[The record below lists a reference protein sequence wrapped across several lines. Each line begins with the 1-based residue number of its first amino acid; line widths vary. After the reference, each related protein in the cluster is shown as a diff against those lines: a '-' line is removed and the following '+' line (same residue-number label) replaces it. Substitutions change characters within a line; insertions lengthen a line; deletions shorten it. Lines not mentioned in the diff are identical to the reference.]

1 MLLSTSGELDY
12 INVVSCEIKGHS
24 QILAVGITSISS

>member
-1 MLLSTSGELDY
+1 MLLSTSGESHY
-12 INVVSCEIKGHS
+12 INVVSCEINL